1 MSFPAAVILPYFCKP
16 LQVVD
21 LQVLTKHLWLVLST
35 LHVHIFHVA
44 GTFTFCIYSTCIF
57 YLLVCLSSL
66 LVCLHYHLHEA
77 VVAKLHVQQV
87 DMYKGIVK

>member
-1 MSFPAAVILPYFCKP
+1 MQIISICSLAQL
-16 LQVVD
+16 
-21 LQVLTKHLWLVLST
+21 LV
-35 LHVHIFHVA
+35 
-44 GTFTFCIYSTCIF
+44 F
-57 YLLVCLSSL
+57 YILVCLSSL